1 MTDRG
6 NPARRA
12 RLALCVLAAAIAFTA
27 WFIAREQ
34 ESPVTPISRE
44 PTADASPVSML
55 DAPWVEAEAWTSSS
69 DSTPVPTPTR
79 ESFEP
84 VSIGDALSTLEGRV
98 SFPEGVTPPKALTV
112 AIGFER
118 ATTSFR
124 HVNVASSGE
133 FRVDRLVPHKAYV
146 LRVKT
151 DGEVLHRESLPPL
164 PPGVTRRDVLVNLR
178 VVAKGRVLDA
188 DTSGPL
194 EKVRVGIDLGEGREY
209 SYVETRRDG
218 SFILRA
224 ALPPP
229 TEEVVRARLS
239 ASVIGSYSALVDLDP
254 AALENPSPLELRVGA
269 LGQLEANLR
278 DSNDLPIVGA
288 SVGLDLRWNPDAE
301 FRGPICAVTGAD
313 ASNNV
318 YLFSAVYPDNVKT
331 DALGAIRLK
340 GFAHGAAAEL
350 RLSLADGR
358 EFTYPVPRF
367 ERCGEIKRLDI
378 RMPPTY
384 AVIEGEVT
392 TDGEPY
398 SALVTWRG
406 GTVGGRVRTD
416 AAGRFRLGGV
426 ESGVVVVTVT
436 GIAEASGREFPL
448 TASVSK
454 SIELSLHER
463 RTLDFDIPIGTT
475 FRGVVRDAAGNTRAG
490 VRVNATRM
498 TVFGPGQFERF
509 AFDESARPGPPP
521 DVSTVTDA
529 DGQFVLEVENLAT
542 SYVVEIEGRWPRGD
556 RKFGEDGPNF
566 YAIAAPGSKDL
577 VLTLKE

>member
-34 ESPVTPISRE
+34 ELPVAPISRE
-44 PTADASPVSML
+44 PIADASPVSML
-55 DAPWVEAEAWTSSS
+55 ETPWVESEAWTSST
-69 DSTPVPTPTR
+69 DATPIQKPTR

-84 VSIGDALSTLEGRV
+84 VSIGDPLSTLEGYV
-98 SFPEGVTPPKALTV
+98 AFPEGVTPPRAMTL

-118 ATTSFR
+118 TTSSFR
-124 HVNVASSGE
+124 HVNVSSSGE

-146 LRVKT
+146 LRVRT

-164 PPGVTRRDVLVNLR
+164 PPGVTRRDVSVISR
-178 VVAKGRVLDA
+178 VLAKGRVLDA
-188 DTSGPL
+188 DTNVPL

-218 SFILRA
+218 SFVLRGA
-224 ALPPP
+224 MPSP
-229 TEEVVRARLS
+229 TNEVVRARLS
-239 ASVIGSYSALVDLDP
+239 ASVIGSYSALVELSP
-254 AALENPSPLELRVGA
+254 VALERPSPLELRIGA
-269 LGQLEANLR
+269 LGQLEGTLR

-288 SVGLDLRWNPDAE
+288 SVEVQLRWNPNAE
-301 FRGPICAVTGAD
+301 FHGPICAVTGAD
-313 ASNNV
+313 GSNNV
-318 YLFSAVYPDNVKT
+318 FSYSTVYPINVIT
-331 DALGAIRLK
+331 DESGAFRLK
-340 GFAHGAAAEL
+340 GFAHGAAADL
-350 RLSLADGR
+350 QLLLIGGR

-367 ERCGEIKRLDI
+367 DRCGEIKQLDI

-392 TDGEPY
+392 IAGKP
-398 SALVTWRG
+398 SVASVTWRG
-406 GTVGGRVRTD
+406 STVGGKVSTD
-416 AAGRFRLGGV
+416 AAGRFQMVGV
-426 ESGVVVVTVT
+426 ESGVVEVTAT
-436 GIAEASGREFPL
+436 DNKT

-463 RTLDFDIPIGTT
+463 RTLDFEIPIGKT
-475 FRGVVRDAAGNTRAG
+475 FRGVVRDAAGNTRSG
-490 VRVNATRM
+490 VRVIATRM
-498 TVFGPGQFERF
+498 TAFQPGQFERF
-509 AFDESARPGPPP
+509 AFDESSRSGPSP

-529 DGQFVLEVENLAT
+529 DGRFELEVEDLST
-542 SYVVEIEGRWPRGD
+542 SYVVEIEGRWPRGGQLLEENEGD
-556 RKFGEDGPNF
+556 ETDFF
-566 YAIAAPGSKDL
+566 AIAAPGSKDL